1 MDEGA
6 EKRYWQPSDAVR
18 SVVNAAL
25 YLGAWAS
32 GYTAAQIY
40 YTALTVELGYGYFV
54 TVGSAGLAS
63 RVETDVQLKAFLVAM
78 GLNVLFGLGAW
89 ALVRVQLAAARRAL
103 AAKERGA
110 AEGAEGRSA
119 AEAISVFV
127 TKWVDSVSDGVT
139 FFSTI
144 ILYSVLAT
152 AFDFEHSNSSTSAAA
167 PGGSTTSTRR
177 ASLLWE
183 LLLFSVVVTAG
194 SVGWVAG
201 FEALPRWYYCGRLG
215 RAAPPAGA
223 NTTNEIVDDWFIGQ
237 WQWLMGFAWWSVGV
251 VLLTDSYLGLYDEP
265 WAWWALTFC
274 TLAAYVVFAL
284 GYCRCFRLSSSSSS
298 PSPSSTS
305 SSTPSSS
312 PSTAPSSRS
321 CCSAL
326 RNASAQLFR
335 AQPRLGAM
343 LAKGVAWVFGIGCYF
358 SLKRS
363 CALFVAALN
372 LQRVDRGAL
381 AAFSLSVTAVCF
393 ALLLALELAERR
405 VERLTGAF
413 GAKLLRQ
420 APAAGGGNGNG
431 NSNGESQRPFVV
443 AVRAN
448 KAMLRLTLCYVTGK
462 AWEALAFAFH
472 DAASVEAALFAGIAG
487 EWQLIAGLFALLHTA
502 WELKT
507 QRRHGEAHSAHC
519 VCTVCA
525 PQYYVTDA
533 FHIEASVG
541 VSCPLSPTDAGA
553 STGAL
558 AEE

>member
-1 MDEGA
+1 MDHA
-6 EKRYWQPSDAVR
+6 KRYWQPSDAVR

-54 TVGSAGLAS
+54 TVGNAGLAS
-63 RVETDVQLKAFLVAM
+63 RVQSDVQLKAFLVAM

-110 AEGAEGRSA
+110 AGGVEGRSA

-152 AFDFEHSNSSTSAAA
+152 AFDFEHSPSSTSAAA
-167 PGGSTTSTRR
+167 PGGGSTSTRR

-194 SVGWVAG
+194 SVGWVVG

-215 RAAPPAGA
+215 RVAPPAGA
-223 NTTNEIVDDWFIGQ
+223 STTNEIVDDWFIGQ

-274 TLAAYVVFAL
+274 TLAGYVVFAL
-284 GYCRCFRLSSSSSS
+284 GYCRCFRR
-298 PSPSSTS
+298 STS
-305 SSTPSSS
+305 SSP

-321 CCSAL
+321 CCSGL
-326 RNASAQLFR
+326 RNRCAQLFR

-343 LAKGVAWVFGIGCYF
+343 LTKGVAWVFGIGCYF

-363 CALFVAALN
+363 CALFVTALN

-381 AAFSLSVTAVCF
+381 AAFSLAVTAVCF

-413 GAKLLRQ
+413 GAKRLQQ
-420 APAAGGGNGNG
+420 AAPTGGGGG
-431 NSNGESQRPFVV
+431 GGSGESQRPFVV

-533 FHIEASVG
+533 FHIEASVEE
-541 VSCPLSPTDAGA
+541 VSCPLSPTDASA

-558 AEE
+558 TEE